1 MRVFHSLAE
10 IPASFGPSVLT
21 IGNFDGLHLG
31 HQRIMRRVTEIA
43 RAEGLT
49 AVVLTF
55 DPHPAQILAPD
66 RVKRRIMTTAM
77 RLDRM
82 AAMGID
88 AVLLLPF
95 TVEFGQM
102 SPEDF
107 AGRVIE
113 GTLHAARVLV
123 GEDFRFGNRQSGDI
137 ETLRKLGLAMGF
149 AVEPMGAVLY
159 RGCRVSST
167 AVRDHLESG
176 AVSRACRLLG
186 RPFTLAGRVVAG
198 HGIGRTQTVPTLN
211 LSTENEVQP
220 RDGVYVTRTREVG
233 GAGRLWNSITNVGTR
248 PTFSGRAGQ
257 SEARTIETFLLG
269 PLVGNTPVG
278 IEVEFLRRVREER
291 TFDSPDALKSQILKD
306 VGVANRLHKRLDFI
320 DVG

>member
-55 DPHPAQILAPD
+55 DPHPARILAPD

-95 TVEFGQM
+95 TVDFGRL
-102 SPEDF
+102 SPEEF
-107 AGRVIE
+107 AGGVVE
-113 GTLHAARVLV
+113 GALHAACVLV
-123 GEDFRFGNRQSGDI
+123 GEDFRFGHRQAGDI
-137 ETLRKLGLAMGF
+137 ATLRDLGLEMGF
-149 AVEPMGAVLY
+149 AVEPVGAVLY

-167 AVRDHLESG
+167 AVRNQLEAG

-186 RPFTLAGRVVAG
+186 RPFTLAGQVVAG
-198 HGIGRTQTVPTLN
+198 HGIGRRQTVPTLN
-211 LSTENEVQP
+211 LATENEVLP
-220 RDGVYVTRTREVG
+220 LDGVYVTRTREVG
-233 GAGRLWNSITNVGTR
+233 GAGRRWNSITNVGMR
-248 PTFSGRAGQ
+248 PTFAG
-257 SEARTIETFLLG
+257 EARTIETFLLAEF
-269 PLVGNTPVG
+269 VGAAPSE
-278 IEVEFLRRVREER
+278 IEVEFVRRVREER
-291 TFDSPDALKSQILKD
+291 TFADPEELKSQILSD
-306 VGVANRLHKRLDFI
+306 VGVANRLHRRLSFI
-320 DVG
+320 GVGY

>member
-31 HQRIMRRVTEIA
+31 HQRIMRRATEIA
-43 RAEGLT
+43 RADGLT

-55 DPHPAQILAPD
+55 DPHPARILAPE

-77 RLDRM
+77 RLERM

-113 GTLHAARVLV
+113 GT
-123 GEDFRFGNRQSGDI
+123 
-137 ETLRKLGLAMGF
+137 
-149 AVEPMGAVLY
+149 
-159 RGCRVSST
+159 
-167 AVRDHLESG
+167 
-176 AVSRACRLLG
+176 
-186 RPFTLAGRVVAG
+186 
-198 HGIGRTQTVPTLN
+198 
-211 LSTENEVQP
+211 
-220 RDGVYVTRTREVG
+220 
-233 GAGRLWNSITNVGTR
+233 
-248 PTFSGRAGQ
+248 
-257 SEARTIETFLLG
+257 
-269 PLVGNTPVG
+269 
-278 IEVEFLRRVREER
+278 
-291 TFDSPDALKSQILKD
+291 
-306 VGVANRLHKRLDFI
+306 
-320 DVG
+320 